1 MMYASEARDDRRRV
15 LESLVPKAIQVAT
28 EIEIRKAIH
37 QGHNCCCL
45 TFIPK
50 SWDYQKV
57 LRFCWWLESYGYS
70 AKEARD
76 GNIDVSW

>member
-1 MMYASEARDDRRRV
+1 MIYASEARDDRRKV
-15 LESLVPKAIQVAT
+15 LEALVPRAIQDATEIAIKKAIQ
-28 EIEIRKAIH
+28 

-57 LRFCWWLESYGYS
+57 LRFCWWLQSYGYS

-76 GNIDVSW
+76 GNIDVGW